1 MWINRFYVITGPHY
15 FGPVL
20 LSAFRSTGLLRKKKK
35 KSEFHTKTGF
45 FQPERPHGQLWSADS
60 LWAWL
65 VFTKKVNLTR
75 RIRTA
80 DTAVRMTSMWSF
92 AIYSARSH
100 QRLFAEM
107 IRVSAIWNKTHLSF
121 FFLSCPLK
129 LIQRSIPFDLLSY
142 FNSTVSYPCTQ
153 PSYGCLPA
161 HMDMMWRNTQATLCT
176 PTHTSRSKCWKVL
189 RDTFHLFLM
198 CDLWPLDSTIIKT
211 VCVVTNGLVDSWQI
225 INYRYLIGR
234 DVHFGAPD
242 VSGKI
247 LLSNANRS
255 SCCVFHCEV
264 KMPFKHLG
272 SYIIK

>member
-1 MWINRFYVITGPHY
+1 MSSLGLITLAL
-15 FGPVL
+15 FCCQ
-20 LSAFRSTGLLRKKKK
+20 RSGAQVYWEKKK

-121 FFLSCPLK
+121 FFCRVLWNWYKDRFL
-129 LIQRSIPFDLLSY
+129 LIHWVTLIRQYHIHAHSHHMAA
-142 FNSTVSYPCTQ
+142 
-153 PSYGCLPA
+153 CL
-161 HMDMMWRNTQATLCT
+161 HIWTWCDATLRQHFALPHIRLEANAERFYVT
-176 PTHTSRSKCWKVL
+176 P
-189 RDTFHLFLM
+189 
-198 CDLWPLDSTIIKT
+198 ST
-211 VCVVTNGLVDSWQI
+211 C
-225 INYRYLIGR
+225 
-234 DVHFGAPD
+234 F
-242 VSGKI
+242 
-247 LLSNANRS
+247 
-255 SCCVFHCEV
+255 
-264 KMPFKHLG
+264 
-272 SYIIK
+272 